1 LKLEIGEKVE
11 VDITAIAHGGHS
23 IARHDGQV
31 IFVRHA
37 IPGERVKVLITELQ
51 KTFARGDCIEVIT
64 PSKERV
70 APRCKYSVPGGCGG
84 CDFQHIS
91 TVEQRRLKSA
101 VIREQF
107 ARLAKLS
114 VDVEV
119 EAVEPTFG
127 YRSRMEFTVSPD
139 RKVALFKAR
148 SNELIEIEE
157 CSIADPAIDI
167 KSLNARRLPV
177 GKRVDVALGSDGK
190 VSVAIEGR
198 DNFELV
204 HQRVGTFDFTLAPE
218 SFWQSHVNAPKVLVE
233 AVLEM
238 TDARAGDH
246 IFDLYSGVGLFGA
259 AFIDIVGKAGRV
271 TMIEESPNAITD
283 ARRNFANYEMV
294 EIRSARVERALGD
307 YARADQIILD
317 PPRTGAGA
325 KALAAMANLSARGIT
340 YVACDPAA
348 LARDAGYL
356 GDLGYRL
363 EAIRAFDLFPMTHHV
378 ECVARF
384 IQG

>member
-1 LKLEIGEKVE
+1 M
-11 VDITAIAHGGHS
+11 
-23 IARHDGQV
+23 
-31 IFVRHA
+31 
-37 IPGERVKVLITELQ
+37 ITELQ
-51 KTFARGDCIEVIT
+51 KSFARGDCIEVIK
-64 PSKERV
+64 PSSDRV
-70 APRCKYSVPGGCGG
+70 TPRCKYSGPGGCGG

-91 TVEQRRLKSA
+91 AAGQRRLKA
-101 VIREQF
+101 LVIQEQF

-119 EAVEPTFG
+119 EEVEPIFG
-127 YRSRMEFTVSPD
+127 YRSRMEFTVSPG
-139 RKVALFKAR
+139 RKAALFKSR

-157 CSIADPAIDI
+157 CAIADPGIDI
-167 KSLNARRLPV
+167 EALNSRRLPI

-190 VSVAIEGR
+190 VSIAIEGR
-198 DNFELV
+198 EDFELV
-204 HQRVGTFDFTLAPE
+204 RQRVGNFDFTLAPE
-218 SFWQSHVNAPKVLVE
+218 SFWQSHVSAPKVLVA

-238 TDARAGDH
+238 TDAKAGDH

-259 AFIDIVGKAGRV
+259 AFLDVVGKTGRI
-271 TMIEESPNAITD
+271 TMIEESQSAVTD
-283 ARRNFANYEMV
+283 ARRNFANYEIV
-294 EIRSARVERALGD
+294 EIHSARVERALSD

-325 KALAAMANLSARGIT
+325 KTLAAAVNLEPRGIT

-356 GDLGYRL
+356 RDLGYRL
-363 EAIRAFDLFPMTHHV
+363 DALRAFDLFPMTHHV